1 MSHVFLYNMSC
12 YWCRSCAPLR
22 IASGQTLCWKA
33 ATLTQKMYGSRFRL
47 VWYSHSKKFKLELH
61 SRFIW
66 FVCSETCFKTASLV
80 PWIFQHLR
88 WCTATGFGPVWSMHY
103 CGGSTR
109 IRKTL
114 LGREIGT
121 RMKFNRRTY
130 LDICGFRCFSAGWSS
145 NVVEPGKSGRKMA
158 STSAEVMRFLYTE
171 HWWRIAAKQSLDSD
185 SDLSRMHRKTARCQR
200 PLSSMSFQNV
210 CFECKLYVQR
220 IDRPLL
226 DLVPKECL
234 WTNVKSRVH
243 GCTLMFWI
251 FSVSVALLLE
261 LRYYR
266 PVPQSGDPSA
276 SKRPSLEV
284 GSKVEILA
292 WENAVREYLLL
303 LKPQHPLMLSQ
314 FTVFPQSV

>member
-1 MSHVFLYNMSC
+1 MSWSQVKVAEKWHPPQLRRWDFC
-12 YWCRSCAPLR
+12 IRST
-22 IASGQTLCWKA
+22 G
-33 ATLTQKMYGSRFRL
+33 GVSRP
-47 VWYSHSKKFKLELH
+47 S
-61 SRFIW
+61 
-66 FVCSETCFKTASLV
+66 SL
-80 PWIFQHLR
+80 W
-88 WCTATGFGPVWSMHY
+88 TATRTCPR
-103 CGGSTR
+103 CST
-109 IRKTL
+109 
-114 LGREIGT
+114 
-121 RMKFNRRTY
+121 
-130 LDICGFRCFSAGWSS
+130 
-145 NVVEPGKSGRKMA
+145 
-158 STSAEVMRFLYTE
+158 
-171 HWWRIAAKQSLDSD
+171 AKQLNDASI
-185 SDLSRMHRKTARCQR
+185 CQQR
-200 PLSSMSFQNV
+200 PLSSMSVFQNV

-276 SKRPSLEV
+276 SMRPSLEV

-314 FTVFPQSV
+314 FTAFPQSV